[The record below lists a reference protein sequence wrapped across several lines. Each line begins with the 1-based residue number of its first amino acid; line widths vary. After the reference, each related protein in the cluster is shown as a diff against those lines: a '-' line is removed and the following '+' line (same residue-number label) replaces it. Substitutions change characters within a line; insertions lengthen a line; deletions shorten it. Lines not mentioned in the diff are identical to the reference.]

1 MSAPKHP
8 SERTELETVI
18 CWPMIALGVGLA
30 VAVMAV
36 GITFLVLTR
45 PNAVGEPQPE
55 QTIAPAAASLPK
67 RPMPLAAPDLKAQ
80 AAPAP
85 AVLVAQPEVAQVL
98 AAYRVLVRRP
108 RRLR

>member
-80 AAPAP
+80 AAPRRRSSSP
-85 AVLVAQPEVAQVL
+85 NRKSHQVL